1 MNGEEVLQKIMTEV
15 FSPLYEFAV
24 GIAFI
29 YFMYG
34 AFRFIVD
41 MNNPEKK
48 NFGRSHLLWGLV
60 GLFIILSV
68 GGILKLFDSIFGS
81 MFTF

>member
-15 FSPLYEFAV
+15 FSPLYELAV
-24 GIAFI
+24 GIAFV

-34 AFRFIVD
+34 AFRYIVD